1 MLREKKVGRTGRV
14 RPVVFLL
21 LAAPVIAELLW
32 GTTTISQAAG
42 LLFQI
47 GLYGCGAIVIREA
60 VVRWGGG
67 WPSVLLLGLAYG
79 AIEEGLLEPTWLT
92 PRLFPH
98 PYGVAGGVYWTYAVF
113 NAGYHAVFS
122 IGIPVALTEILFPA
136 WRGRPWLHRPGLSVA
151 GAVYLV
157 NAAAIGVS
165 WYTVLQKS
173 AFGIPA
179 RVHPVQ
185 MAGVAVLVVALVAAA
200 RLAAS
205 RRAAGQSAAGQRA
218 AQVSGEPGCATAAG
232 VRRAV
237 RVLRPLPGPRA
248 LGFIAAAAALLWF
261 SILLAAT
268 SQDGLSWLPLVVPLL
283 VVAAAVAGTV
293 RWVVH
298 RPSPSERQLMAACAG
313 ALVVQAAAG
322 FVATGLH
329 DPVNIV
335 GKAVLNVAELIALA
349 MLYRRLRAAGSQ
361 NSPATGAARAGAGP
375 QSSTDPEL
383 ADSAAAGGPG
393 SPGGPGATATSQ
405 ADATS

>member
-1 MLREKKVGRTGRV
+1 MLREKKAARTGRA
-14 RPVVFLL
+14 RPVLFLL
-21 LAAPVIAELLW
+21 LASPVIAELLW
-32 GTTTISQAAG
+32 GTTTVTQAPG

-136 WRGRPWLHRPGLSVA
+136 WRGRQWLHRPGLSVA
-151 GAVYLV
+151 GAVYVV
-157 NAAAIGVS
+157 NAAAIGAA
-165 WYTVLQKS
+165 WYAVLQKS

-185 MAGVAVLVVALVAAA
+185 MAGVAVLVVALITAA

-205 RRAAGQSAAGQRA
+205 RRGTGQLTPEPLAAGQQTAG
-218 AQVSGEPGCATAAG
+218 VSGEPDSGPAAG
-232 VRRAV
+232 ARRAV
-237 RVLRPLPGPRA
+237 PGLGVLPGPRS

-261 SILLAAT
+261 AILLVAT
-268 SQDGLSWLPLVVPLL
+268 SQDALSGLPFEVPLIII
-283 VVAAAVAGTV
+283 AAAVAGAV

-298 RPSPSERQLMAACAG
+298 RPPPSARQLMAACAG
-313 ALVVQAAAG
+313 ALGVQAAAG

-329 DPVNIV
+329 DPVNIA
-335 GKAVLNVAELIALA
+335 GKAVLNVAELVALTV
-349 MLYRRLRAAGSQ
+349 LYLRLPADRPR
-361 NSPATGAARAGAGP
+361 NSSAPASSCAGAHAESSENPEFGP
-375 QSSTDPEL
+375 S
-383 ADSAAAGGPG
+383 SAAAP
-393 SPGGPGATATSQ
+393 P
-405 ADATS
+405 ADARS

>member
-1 MLREKKVGRTGRV
+1 MLREKTAVRTGRA
-14 RPVVFLL
+14 RPVLFLL
-21 LAAPVIAELLW
+21 LASPVIAELLW
-32 GTTTISQAAG
+32 GTTTVSQAPG

-60 VVRWGGG
+60 VVRWGAG

-98 PYGVAGGVYWTYAVF
+98 PYGFAGGVYWTYAVF

-157 NAAAIGVS
+157 NAAAIGVA

-185 MAGVAVLVVALVAAA
+185 MAGVAVLVVALIAAA

-205 RRAAGQSAAGQRA
+205 RRATGQLTPEPLAAGQRTAEVSRAPDSGPA
-218 AQVSGEPGCATAAG
+218 ASA
-232 VRRAV
+232 RAV
-237 RVLRPLPGPRA
+237 PGRPALPGPRS

-261 SILLAAT
+261 AILLVAT
-268 SQDGLSWLPLVVPLL
+268 SQDALSGLPFEVPLIIIG
-283 VVAAAVAGTV
+283 AAVAWAV

-298 RPSPSERQLMAACAG
+298 RPPPSARRLMAACAG

-322 FVATGLH
+322 FVSTGLH
-329 DPVNIV
+329 DPVNIA
-335 GKAVLNVAELIALA
+335 GKAVLNVAELVVLA
-349 MLYRRLRAAGSQ
+349 VLYRRLPADGPRD
-361 NSPATGAARAGAGP
+361 SPATGAACGSAGAESP
-375 QSSTDPEL
+375 TSPEL
-383 ADSAAAGGPG
+383 ADSAAGGPG
-393 SPGGPGATATSQ
+393 GAASPQ
-405 ADATS
+405 ADAS